1 MTEEITLSVSVKN
14 LGKLFELIKRIQGQ
28 LTLLNNSLNELNEL
42 KIDVD
47 VFLMEVENE
56 NENS

>member
-14 LGKLFELIKRIQGQ
+14 LGELSELIKRIQGQ

-56 NENS
+56 N

>member
-28 LTLLNNSLNELNEL
+28 LTLLNNSLNELNQL

-56 NENS
+56 N

>member
-14 LGKLFELIKRIQGQ
+14 LGELSELIKRIQGQ
-28 LTLLNNSLNELNEL
+28 LTLLNNSLNEL